1 MLLNIKVIGLTLI
14 TMTLGFFIF
23 NIIFDKV
30 IIRSTEYL
38 GKRLAKKTKSKFSL
52 ILIELTSFLSIL
64 LYPIT
69 LIIFLIRLDFDT
81 RGFSEIFLIT
91 TLSFLLIFFLLSST
105 LIEAR
110 KLYIS
115 HNFFVTN
122 FCRNLNTSI
131 NKKYFEGSYL
141 QNIINLILKQAKDLY
156 VISLIGYL
164 TLIFLTHL
172 NWGINIFFV
181 GLLLIPSYGAY
192 WVYYTNFFVFNIEK
206 RHVFIRR
213 VIGYFIVGFLSI
225 YIVHSEYISMIFENN
240 QALYLF
246 IIFVIWS
253 NTFILLDRILK
264 EIHSDYLN
272 FKNNS
277 N

>member
-14 TMTLGFFIF
+14 TMALGFFIF

-122 FCRNLNTSI
+122 FCRNVNTSI

-192 WVYYTNFFVFNIEK
+192 WVYYTKLFVFNMEK

-213 VIGYFIVGFLSI
+213 VIGYFIVGVLSI
-225 YIVHSEYISMIFENN
+225 YIIHSEYLSMIFENN
-240 QALYLF
+240 QTLHSVTIL
-246 IIFVIWS
+246 ILWTS
-253 NTFILLDRILK
+253 TFILLDRILK
-264 EIHSDYLN
+264 EIHADYLN
-272 FKNNS
+272 FKS

>member
-14 TMTLGFFIF
+14 TMALGFFIF

-122 FCRNLNTSI
+122 FCRNISTSI

-181 GLLLIPSYGAY
+181 GLLLIPSYGVY
-192 WVYYTNFFVFNIEK
+192 WVYYTKLFVFNMEK

-213 VIGYFIVGFLSI
+213 VIGYFIVGVLSI
-225 YIVHSEYISMIFENN
+225 YIIHSEYISMIFENN
-240 QALYLF
+240 QTLHSVTIL
-246 IIFVIWS
+246 ILWTS
-253 NTFILLDRILK
+253 TFILLDRILK
-264 EIHSDYLN
+264 EIHADYLS
-272 FKNNS
+272 FKS

>member
-14 TMTLGFFIF
+14 TMALGFFIF

-181 GLLLIPSYGAY
+181 GLLLIPSYGIY

-246 IIFVIWS
+246 TIFVIWS
-253 NTFILLDRILK
+253 SAFILLDRILK

>member
-14 TMTLGFFIF
+14 TMALGFFIF

-181 GLLLIPSYGAY
+181 GLLLIPSYGVY